1 MKIDDKHADGMQ
13 VTGVLTIKLWSNGA
27 MSVEG
32 PIEDTTFCLAI
43 LENAKDAVR
52 NHKSRRADIVIPG
65 RDVSVEQPLHPL
77 PGRGLA

>member
-1 MKIDDKHADGMQ
+1 MKLDGGDGRH
-13 VTGVLTIKLWSNGA
+13 VTGVVTIKLWSDGA

-32 PIEDTTFCLAI
+32 PIEDTAFCLAV

-52 NHKSRRADIVIPG
+52 NHKSRREQVVVPA

-77 PGRGLA
+77 GRKYA

>member
-1 MKIDDKHADGMQ
+1 MKIDDKHADGMH

-52 NHKSRRADIVIPG
+52 NHKSRRADLVIPG